1 MTHRVIIALG
11 SNVSRD
17 YLAKCMPLLREYV
30 DVDRQSDIITT
41 EAIGMK
47 SPPFANQLLRCTTDL
62 TLDELTRLTKDT
74 EATMGREHG
83 RGVVTIDIDIL
94 RYDDTLLHLSDWE
107 HEYVKQ
113 LYCQIQK

>member
-11 SNVSRD
+11 SNVSRH
-17 YLAKCMPLLREYV
+17 YLAKGMPLFREDV
-30 DVDRQSDIITT
+30 HVDRQSDIIPT
-41 EAIGMK
+41 EAVANK

-74 EATMGREHG
+74 EATLGREHG
-83 RGVVTIDIDIL
+83 RGVVSIDIDIL

-107 HEYVKQ
+107 HEYVK
-113 LYCQIQK
+113 LLFNQIQK

>member
-74 EATMGREHG
+74 EATLEREHG

-94 RYDDTLLHLSDWE
+94 QYDDTLLHLSDWE